1 MSYLRGSKEEEE
13 IFKEEVDKKLNDK
26 KILFLGLTQ
35 TGKTSIIRTVFE
47 GRTLEDTESLAATLR
62 FERKKHK
69 FKDHKILSI
78 DVGGQI
84 SYLEEAIEVTKEQIF
99 SKIYAM
105 IFVIEIANVGS
116 YTLSRQ
122 YFLRC
127 LRNAIEFSDNPKIC
141 IFAHKVDLITEEYR
155 KEALNVFNKYFEIEK
170 LESVELF
177 STSIYDD
184 STIKAVEKILK

>member
-1 MSYLRGSKEEEE
+1 MSYLRNSKEDEG

-35 TGKTSIIRTVFE
+35 TGKTSIIKTVFE
-47 GRTLEDTESLAATLR
+47 GRTHEDTESLVATVRL
-62 FERKKHK
+62 ERKKHK
-69 FKDHKILSI
+69 FKDHNIYSI
-78 DVGGQI
+78 DIGGQI
-84 SYLEEAIEVTKEQIF
+84 SYLEEVIEVTKEQIF
-99 SKIYAM
+99 SQIYAM

-122 YFLRC
+122 YLLRC
-127 LRNAIEFSDNPKIC
+127 IRNAYQFSNDPKIYV
-141 IFAHKVDLITEEYR
+141 FAHKMDLITEEYR
-155 KEALNVFNKYFEIEK
+155 KEALNVFKRYFDLEQ